1 MQLIKLKSI
10 CLLSQHQNHSML
22 HIEKRKR
29 KSRPEKSFFQ
39 IKKLIFYQCV
49 KKRKDKGFLPTALYH
64 SK

>member
-29 KSRPEKSFFQ
+29 KSRLEKLFVFSNKEAHFLPE
-39 IKKLIFYQCV
+39 
-49 KKRKDKGFLPTALYH
+49 KRKDKGFLPTTLYH